1 MVMIQIADSQ
11 HSKPRSKHLH
21 IYIYTCMYD
30 IHVNDAVND
39 VCLKSDSLSPGNE
52 TSMKPPTR
60 STVGS
65 VVFAKRL

>member
-1 MVMIQIADSQ
+1 
-11 HSKPRSKHLH
+11 
-21 IYIYTCMYD
+21 MYD